1 MTTMWSAARET
12 APCSATILGRLRRQL
27 LKERRVQLERA
38 DAFADD
44 VGADAAAT
52 VEWEL
57 APTLV
62 ASARQTVYE
71 IDEALA
77 RMDAGTYGWCLV
89 CASPLAV
96 ARLQAI
102 PHARLCVA
110 CQTRSSAAV
119 S

>member
-1 MTTMWSAARET
+1 MTTLWTVRET
-12 APCSATILGRLRRQL
+12 APCSGTTLGRLRRQL
-27 LKERRVQLERA
+27 LEERRVQLMRA
-38 DAFADD
+38 NALAGD

-57 APTLV
+57 APMLV
-62 ASARQTVYE
+62 ASARQAVYE

-89 CASPLAV
+89 CGSRLTV
-96 ARLQAI
+96 ARLRAI

-110 CQTRSSAAV
+110 CQTRSSAAA

>member
-1 MTTMWSAARET
+1 MTTVRHARELT
-12 APCSATILGRLRRQL
+12 PCSATTLGRLRRQL

-38 DAFADD
+38 DALAGD
-44 VGADAAAT
+44 VAADAPGT

-57 APTLV
+57 APMLV
-62 ASARQTVYE
+62 ASARQAVYE

-89 CASPLAV
+89 CGSPLSV
-96 ARLQAI
+96 ARLRAI

-110 CQTRSSAAV
+110 CQRRTSAAA